1 MSLDPELLFSALLS
15 AGIKGIAGVPCSIL
29 NHLILEA
36 EASDDVDY
44 VAASVE
50 GEAVS
55 AAAGMWLGG
64 GLGAALMQNS
74 GLGNAVNPLASLS
87 IPYEI
92 PVLMIVSWRGEPGKK
107 DAVHHYPMGEATPG
121 LLELLGVPTTIIRE
135 DTDLE
140 AVVREAVEFMK
151 KERKPAALIV
161 PRGVFAKGA
170 GVNERVAPI
179 LSKESPVAEPAV
191 PFLGGEL
198 PSRTQVLEAWI
209 RRFPDE
215 LAVSTTGYMSREVAS
230 LEKVDRHF
238 PMQGSMGFAPAIALG
253 LCRVLSERRVHVLDG
268 DGALIMRMGSLATI
282 GALAPRDFV
291 HVVVDNGTYAS
302 TGGQLTVSPGVDF
315 AGVARACGYRATA
328 RCKGRDG
335 LEEAMEWAAR
345 ESGRGPILLH
355 VAVDESE
362 ASGLE
367 RPNLSPSEIA
377 SAFRAAVGDGE

>member
-1 MSLDPELLFSALLS
+1 MALDPELLFKALLG
-15 AGIKGIAGVPCSIL
+15 AGVKGIAGVPCSIL

-36 EASDDVDY
+36 EASTEVDY

-55 AAAGMWLGG
+55 AAAGMWLAG

-92 PVLMIVSWRGEPGKK
+92 PVLLIVSWRGEPGAK

-121 LLELLGVPTTIIRE
+121 LFDLFGVPTTVLRE
-135 DTDLE
+135 DTDLDA
-140 AVVREAVEFMK
+140 AVQGAVEYMH

-161 PRGVFAKGA
+161 PRGVFGKGA
-170 GVNERVAPI
+170 KAEERPAPV
-179 LSKESPVAEPAV
+179 LATRSPRGSESTHFASP
-191 PFLGGEL
+191 GL
-198 PSRTQVLEAWI
+198 PSRTEVLTAWLQHFPEA
-209 RRFPDE
+209 

-230 LEKVDRHF
+230 LERVDRHF

-253 LCRVLSERRVHVLDG
+253 LCRTLPDRSVHVLDG

-282 GALAPRDFV
+282 GAVAPKNLI

-302 TGGQLTVSPGVDF
+302 TGGQLTVSPQVDF
-315 AGVARACGYRATA
+315 AGVALACGYRSAA
-328 RCKGRDG
+328 VCQGASSLD
-335 LEEAMEWAAR
+335 EAFRWAAS
-345 ESGRGPILLH
+345 ESGEGPILLH
-355 VAVDESE
+355 ISVDERE

-367 RPNLSPSEIA
+367 RPDLTPAEIA
-377 SAFRAAVGDGE
+377 SAFRTALTEKA